1 VALGT
6 LSLGNGSVGNI
17 KDDSS
22 IVRSMRVMAGS
33 TVGGCHRVIHVFF
46 CKRWFVGLVTLQ
58 TEGRRF
64 PFQQEIGIGRRMR
77 IMAIEATFAFF
88 KRFVLEF
95 NISDISAHIFMAIQ
109 TEFIA

>member
-1 VALGT
+1 
-6 LSLGNGSVGNI
+6 
-17 KDDSS
+17 
-22 IVRSMRVMAGS
+22 
-33 TVGGCHRVIHVFF
+33 
-46 CKRWFVGLVTLQ
+46 
-58 TEGRRF
+58 
-64 PFQQEIGIGRRMR
+64 MR